1 MHKTTK
7 TSRVIA
13 FILSLVMLIGVLPL
27 QAFADDGIKLKN
39 GTAKITADMTTEQV
53 NEAIFNALVENSQ
66 GKDPQSVKWEYGC
79 TGDITVCCKIG
90 HTAVL
95 KVFQAKNCLHIIH
108 IRL

>member
-13 FILSLVMLIGVLPL
+13 FILFLVMLIGILPL

-39 GTAKITADMTTEQV
+39 GTAKITADMTTEQI
-53 NEAIFNALVENSQ
+53 NEAIFNALVENPQ

-79 TGDITVCCKIG
+79 TGYNG
-90 HTAVL
+90 LL
-95 KVFQAKNCLHIIH
+95 KN
-108 IRL
+108 

>member
-53 NEAIFNALVENSQ
+53 N
-66 GKDPQSVKWEYGC
+66 
-79 TGDITVCCKIG
+79 
-90 HTAVL
+90 
-95 KVFQAKNCLHIIH
+95 
-108 IRL
+108 